1 MSGQVNYRVLRPG
14 LFISYRIP
22 SHAVPARSG
31 ILWYGKIV
39 DVSRS
44 MHSADVGFCY
54 VKVLDE
60 KLDGMAEIVFFD
72 QIEGIF
78 T

>member
-1 MSGQVNYRVLRPG
+1 
-14 LFISYRIP
+14 
-22 SHAVPARSG
+22 
-31 ILWYGKIV
+31 
-39 DVSRS
+39 

-60 KLDGMAEIVFFD
+60 KLDGMTEIVFFD